1 MHAAQRQAYDD
12 ARLLAAQHAVWS
24 QAAVNRGAG
33 SMLGAKADWLGVWDF
48 VPDLEPGFHRKRRAE
63 ERRKR
68 NIDRWLAAAKSMGS
82 A

>member
-12 ARLLAAQHAVWS
+12 QRLIAAQHAVWS
-24 QAAVNRGAG
+24 QAAVNHGAG
-33 SMLGAKADWLGVWDF
+33 SLLGSKSSWLTVWDF
-48 VPDLEPGFHRKRRAE
+48 VPDLEPGFVRRKRQE

-68 NIDRWLAAAKSMGS
+68 NLDRWLAAAQSMGS